1 MTDAFQEWDTIKEMK
16 MVGAIFTAMDIF
28 LGGVGIVTLGLGAV
42 GIINIMLVS
51 VTERTSEIGLRKAL
65 GATKNS
71 ILRQFFWEGLLLTA
85 VSGAIGIARIGGAD
99 GRAAGAAYGQDAGL
113 GSATAGAMVGGAGHG
128 NPDPERNCRRTV
140 SGEQGGADGSG
151 GSVAER
157 LEQAARSWSGAR
169 MLKDILGQAWE
180 AMVYNRRRTAIT
192 MIGMAWGIA
201 TVVLLLAYGAGFSRA
216 IEAIFAE
223 WGTNIIGVFP
233 GRTSEQAGG
242 EKSGAQVRFTEDDVD
257 RIIASVPGINHI
269 SPAVYKDVTVQN
281 DLHSYTWTVN
291 GVMPVFQDI
300 WKLDT
305 DAGRFF
311 NGLEEQQRAHVCVIG
326 SESKTKLFSGAWA
339 VGQTIRLNGVLFTI
353 VGVLSPK
360 MQEGEDSDRNR
371 QIYVPF
377 STMSDLADTK
387 YLGGIWFNYQGN
399 YMLTEQNM
407 RDVLGAA
414 HHFVPAD
421 HNAIY
426 VANLMT
432 ELHQFSILSL
442 ALQVLLSLV
451 GALTLGI
458 AGIGLMNIMLVA
470 VQQRTREIGV
480 EKALGA
486 RKRHILAQFLSEA
499 MVITGIGGVGGIGL
513 AYMVSLLVG
522 RIPFYSELALHAQ
535 DADIQLLI
543 SPASVVVA
551 TTILIVTG
559 LVSGMIPA
567 IRAANLDPIEALRYE

>member
-1 MTDAFQEWDTIKEMK
+1 
-16 MVGAIFTAMDIF
+16 
-28 LGGVGIVTLGLGAV
+28 
-42 GIINIMLVS
+42 ML
-51 VTERTSEIGLRKAL
+51 R
-65 GATKNS
+65 
-71 ILRQFFWEGLLLTA
+71 
-85 VSGAIGIARIGGAD
+85 
-99 GRAAGAAYGQDAGL
+99 
-113 GSATAGAMVGGAGHG
+113 
-128 NPDPERNCRRTV
+128 
-140 SGEQGGADGSG
+140 
-151 GSVAER
+151 
-157 LEQAARSWSGAR
+157 
-169 MLKDILGQAWE
+169 DILGQAWE

-216 IEAIFAE
+216 IEAIFAQ

-242 EKSGAQVRFTEDDVD
+242 EKSGVKVQFTQDDVD

-300 WKLDT
+300 WKLET

-311 NGLEEQQRAHVCVIG
+311 NGQEEQQRAHVCVIG
-326 SESKTKLFSGAWA
+326 SESKTKLFSGGWA
-339 VGQTIRLNGVLFTI
+339 VGQTIRLNGVVFTI
-353 VGVLSPK
+353 IGVLNPK
-360 MQEGEDSDRNR
+360 MQEGADSDRNR

-377 STMSDLADTK
+377 STMSDLTDTK
-387 YLGGIWFNYQGN
+387 YLGGIWYNYQGN

-407 RDVLGAA
+407 RNVLGTA
-414 HHFVPAD
+414 HHFRPSD

-486 RKRHILAQFLSEA
+486 QRRHILTQFLSEA
-499 MVITGIGGVGGIGL
+499 MVITGVGGGAGIAL
-513 AYMVSLLVG
+513 AYLVSLLVG

-543 SPASVVVA
+543 SPTSVIVA
-551 TTILIVTG
+551 TSILIVTG